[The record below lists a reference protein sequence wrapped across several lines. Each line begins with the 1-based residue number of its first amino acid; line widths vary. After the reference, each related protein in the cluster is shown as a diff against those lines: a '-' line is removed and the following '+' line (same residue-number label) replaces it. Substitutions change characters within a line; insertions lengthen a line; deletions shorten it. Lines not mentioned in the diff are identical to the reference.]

1 MTRRGSIVFDGLRGV
16 PATSARTRAARLGR
30 CEAEPCE
37 EQLPL
42 GPRPSLDLLGGQR
55 LASGLSFGD
64 YLDLEPGFGGGGRRR
79 DVRSAFRGA
88 GQAGDP
94 RARLALFG

>member
-1 MTRRGSIVFDGLRGV
+1 MVSDGLRGV

-79 DVRSAFRGA
+79 DVFVRPFAA
-88 GQAGDP
+88 QAEAGDP